1 MAGIVLRVRLTT
13 GDHIDVIY
21 EEPETDDDDAL
32 IDHVV
37 SALSPESGVLQCRH
51 GDRLMVLYARGVA
64 AVEVAPRGAVL

>member
-1 MAGIVLRVRLTT
+1 MAGIVLRVRLMT
-13 GDHIDVIY
+13 GDHIDVRY
-21 EEPETDDDDAL
+21 QEPDTDDDDAL

-37 SALSPESGVLQCRH
+37 SVLSQETGVLQCQH